1 MIGGRPRIWTTSR
14 KRVQGVVLIK
24 ELLTEIEIDAPP
36 NVCGACSPL
45 SPPIPLKPLNF
56 LEPYHRNPGFR
67 EDFL

>member
-1 MIGGRPRIWTTSR
+1 
-14 KRVQGVVLIK
+14 VVLIK